1 MNYRDN
7 KIFASLSL
15 SSRLSSAALFT
26 ALALL
31 VTQTAF
37 AFPTG
42 GGGCFF
48 CSPYNLGGSTIT
60 FDLVSNDDNGLAPV
74 TFNFLENTDDGDE
87 AVVTGRLCLS
97 GKIHATI
104 VSGTETGEAIYD
116 LLGSDGSNRG
126 VCYENVTQ
134 DCVENVEAN
143 VGPSC
148 TQDKCTYTVPPLA
161 GDVSLLLDGRFKVDS
176 DLTST
181 GPYAVCTPDSIT
193 GSVCNFE
200 VGFGFDDGIPPNL
213 FPATY
218 NLNNEHVDAN
228 VVLHSTEVCIEC
240 SPEDLGLTSGTTA
253 LNSKSNKIR
262 ACEALAVK
270 SDWCNDLQ
278 SPGDPNCIGNPTN
291 PPRGGMNTAMGDFQI
306 QDTTGEIC
314 VSDLEDLQT
323 LLPGCETEVAIAAC
337 GDGPGF
343 ITFPE
348 SFKETT
354 CQSSGADVEIFYY
367 SSAEGGGTTMVNMA
381 AIGAQPDAPG
391 YAGDNTIPPV
401 LPGWAAI
408 ISTPDNQNNEWTFV
422 NADLVKIAFI
432 HGRNGND
439 IITGSKGPDTI
450 LGGSGADELHGND
463 GNDVLQGGNNTDQLF
478 GDNGDDLLLGYDC
491 DGPNA
496 DCSSF
501 SNNGGD
507 DDYLN
512 GGPGNDCSDGGSGND
527 THDLEEGGS
536 DAVVLFGNS
545 DNDTIDGFTPG
556 EYDPENPG
564 EVDVIVDLTG
574 TAKLDWVKGSK
585 KDDLP
590 SVCQITTSGNNTII
604 LSGVEGDGPN
614 GDCTTDEVNIIDPTN
629 GDSFPAECAGH
640 PYTFQQ

>member
-15 SSRLSSAALFT
+15 SSRLSSAALFA

-31 VTQTAF
+31 GTQTAF

-60 FDLVSNDDNGLAPV
+60 FDLVSNDLNGLAPI
-74 TFNFLENTDDGDE
+74 TFNFLENTDDDLPE
-87 AVVTGRLCLS
+87 VTGRLCLS

-104 VSGTETGEAIYD
+104 VRGTETGEAIYE

-134 DCVENVEAN
+134 
-143 VGPSC
+143 SC
-148 TQDKCTYTVPPLA
+148 DTQINADPDATGLAQCSQDKCTYTVPALGGDLA
-161 GDVSLLLDGRFKVDS
+161 DSSLLDGRFKVDS
-176 DLTST
+176 ELLKS

-200 VGFGFDDGIPPNL
+200 VGFGGEIPPNL
-213 FPATY
+213 FPATHT
-218 NLNNEHVDAN
+218 LNNEPVEAN
-228 VVLHSTEVCIEC
+228 VVLYSTELCFEC
-240 SPEDLGLTSGTTA
+240 PLTALGLTSTVA
-253 LNSKSNKIR
+253 LKSKSDKIR

-278 SPGDPNCIGNPTN
+278 SPGAPSCSGDPTN

-306 QDTTGEIC
+306 QETTGEIC
-314 VSDLEDLQT
+314 VSDLEDLKT
-323 LLPGCETEVAIAAC
+323 LPDCETEVAIAAC
-337 GDGPGF
+337 GDSPGF

-348 SFKETT
+348 SFVETT
-354 CQSSGADVEIFYY
+354 CTSSDAGAEIFYY
-367 SSAEGGGTTMVNMA
+367 SSAEGGGTTTVNMA

-391 YAGDNTIPPV
+391 YAGDNTIPPI

-408 ISTPDNQNNEWTFV
+408 ISTPDNQNNIWDLS

-439 IITGSKGPDTI
+439 EITGSKGPDTI
-450 LGGSGADELHGND
+450 LGGSGADMLNGND
-463 GNDVLQGGNNTDQLF
+463 GNDVLQGGDNTDTLN
-478 GDNGDDLLLGYDC
+478 GDEGDDLLLGYEC

-501 SNNGGD
+501 LNNGSDDDVLNGGNGNDCLDGGRGNDMLTGGD
-507 DDYLN
+507 DD
-512 GGPGNDCSDGGSGND
+512 
-527 THDLEEGGS
+527 
-536 DAVVLFGNS
+536 DAFVLFGDTDS
-545 DNDTIDGFTPG
+545 DTITDLSNG
-556 EYDPENPG
+556 NN
-564 EVDVIVDLTG
+564 VIVDLNGNATV
-574 TAKLDWVKGSK
+574 AWVQGKRGA
-585 KDDLP
+585 P
-590 SVCQITTSGNNTII
+590 SVCTISTGGSNAIT
-604 LSGVEGDGPN
+604 VEGVSKGTCEDIEFL
-614 GDCTTDEVNIIDPTN
+614 TAL
-629 GDSFPAECAGH
+629 PAQCSGH
-640 PYTFQQ
+640 PYTFQ

>member
-15 SSRLSSAALFT
+15 SSRLSSAALFA

-31 VTQTAF
+31 GTQTAF

-60 FDLVSNDDNGLAPV
+60 FDLVSNDLNGLAPI
-74 TFNFLENTDDGDE
+74 TFNFLENTDDDLPE
-87 AVVTGRLCLS
+87 VTGRLCLS

-104 VSGTETGEAIYD
+104 VRGTETGEAIYE

-134 DCVENVEAN
+134 
-143 VGPSC
+143 SC
-148 TQDKCTYTVPPLA
+148 DTQINADPDATGLAQCSQDKCTYTVPALGGDLA
-161 GDVSLLLDGRFKVDS
+161 DSSLLDGRFKVDS
-176 DLTST
+176 ELLKS

-200 VGFGFDDGIPPNL
+200 VGFGGEIPPNL
-213 FPATY
+213 FPATHT
-218 NLNNEHVDAN
+218 LNNEPVEAN
-228 VVLHSTEVCIEC
+228 VVLYSTELCFEC
-240 SPEDLGLTSGTTA
+240 PLTALGLTSTVA
-253 LNSKSNKIR
+253 LKSKSDKIR

-278 SPGDPNCIGNPTN
+278 SPGAPSCSGDPTN

-306 QDTTGEIC
+306 QETTGEIC
-314 VSDLEDLQT
+314 VSDLEDLKT
-323 LLPGCETEVAIAAC
+323 LPDCETEVAIAAC
-337 GDGPGF
+337 GDSPGF

-348 SFKETT
+348 SFVETT
-354 CQSSGADVEIFYY
+354 CTSSDAGAEIFYY
-367 SSAEGGGTTMVNMA
+367 SSAEGGGTTTVNMA

-391 YAGDNTIPPV
+391 YAGDNTIPPI

-408 ISTPDNQNNEWTFV
+408 ISTPDNQNNIWDLS

-439 IITGSKGPDTI
+439 EITGSKGPDTI
-450 LGGSGADELHGND
+450 LGGSGADMLNGND
-463 GNDVLQGGNNTDQLF
+463 GNDVLQGGDNTDTLN
-478 GDNGDDLLLGYDC
+478 GDEGDDLLLGYEC

-501 SNNGGD
+501 LNNGSD
-507 DDYLN
+507 DDVLN
-512 GGPGNDCSDGGSGND
+512 GGNGNDCLDGGRGND
-527 THDLEEGGS
+527 SVTGGAGS
-536 DAVVLFGNS
+536 DAFVLFGDTDS
-545 DNDTIDGFTPG
+545 DTFNHFTTG
-556 EYDPENPG
+556 VYDPEEPG
-564 EVDVIVDLTG
+564 EVDVVVDLTG

-590 SVCQITTSGNNTII
+590 SVCQITTGGNNTII
-604 LSGVEGDGPN
+604 LSGVEGGLPN
-614 GDCTTDEVNIIDPTN
+614 GECTEANVKIIDPTN
-629 GDSFPAECAGH
+629 GGSFPAECAGH
-640 PYTFQQ
+640 PYTFQ